1 MDTHHTHRKWEQE
14 GEGEGETPDGLEGG
28 GGRKRRS
35 EGRARWKDGG
45 RKDRQGGSSPGF
57 PAVCLG
63 AP

>member
-1 MDTHHTHRKWEQE
+1 MGGRKEKGRQ
-14 GEGEGETPDGLEGG
+14 ETPDGSEEG

-35 EGRARWKDGG
+35 EGRAIWKDGG

-57 PAVCLG
+57 PA